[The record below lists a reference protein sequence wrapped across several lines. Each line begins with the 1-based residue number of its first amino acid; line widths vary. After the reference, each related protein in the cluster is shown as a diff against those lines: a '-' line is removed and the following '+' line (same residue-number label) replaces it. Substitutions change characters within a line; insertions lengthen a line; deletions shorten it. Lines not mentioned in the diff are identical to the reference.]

1 MEDGPKKEALKVWTH
16 EDMSCAMIERAFK
29 VGNIDYTLP
38 EYGGL
43 DERDMVFIKELI
55 RGKEKAPVGNDE
67 GREHKM
73 RVGRDADK
81 SFLYDI
87 INNVDS
93 GFDVDRL
100 DYLQVDHPKPQLPN
114 PEPWILNPQS

>member
-1 MEDGPKKEALKVWTH
+1 MEDGPKKEALTVWTH
-16 EDMSCAMIERAFK
+16 EDMSCAMLDRAFK

-43 DERDMVFIKELI
+43 DERDMLFIKELI
-55 RGKEKAPVGNDE
+55 RGKEDAPVGNDE
-67 GREHKM
+67 GRKHKM
-73 RVGRDADK
+73 REGRDADK

-100 DYLQVDHPKPQLPN
+100 DYLQVKPKCPIPKSRTLFPQL
-114 PEPWILNPQS
+114 